1 MALPG
6 AKMHRRTPS
15 DEQGLQISMGFREI
29 PGNSS
34 CLVMGF
40 LGQGQGNGMLLTG
53 SLPVS
58 GPPPQGAFNNALLIL
73 KQMEKCFKRCQ
84 VYLWKHETAFKRC
97 ALPVGNVKSPNRKC
111 ALLPIYFIAVSAAQS
126 WGILPLRNYLFS
138 NSWTRTSWPSLCLS
152 PCSQSLN
159 DKHVPCACRPRGTAG
174 NTGNS
179 GGTLCK
185 SLYFCVDEE
194 AENSEIKWDGRHCKL
209 LFRIMK
215 KWLTLLLYL
224 KTLGS
229 NPHHH

>member
-1 MALPG
+1 MSRACRSPWG
-6 AKMHRRTPS
+6 SGKSQGTPAVWWWGFWAKAKATVC
-15 DEQGLQISMGFREI
+15 
-29 PGNSS
+29 SS
-34 CLVMGF
+34 QVVF
-40 LGQGQGNGMLLTG
+40 LFL
-53 SLPVS
+53 

-215 KWLTLLLYL
+215 KWPTLLLYL